1 MRVLSGNTARDAA
14 RYALQAK
21 GDGTGWMHVAL
32 HPALGTRMEHSE
44 YQLGLRWWLGL
55 PLSSESLSGVLYPRC
70 HATPLDMFG
79 DHLVCCRQNN
89 FSARHG
95 ALQDALLLVLGLAK
109 QPAEREQALR
119 QANASRVLR
128 QQLRPADILLRG
140 WAGGRDVAVDVTI
153 GHPLQ
158 LAERPW
164 QVDKARSF
172 LRRREL
178 AKVDKYEAAC
188 RLEGWGFLPMAFS
201 TWGTAGPG
209 AFTLLTRILRRSEA
223 GADADDRS
231 ARISEMRDV
240 VAHAF
245 MRQVIR
251 LLVPVLSL

>member
-1 MRVLSGNTARDAA
+1 MCP
-14 RYALQAK
+14 K
-21 GDGTGWMHVAL
+21 
-32 HPALGTRMEHSE
+32 
-44 YQLGLRWWLGL
+44 
-55 PLSSESLSGVLYPRC
+55 C
-70 HATPLDMFG
+70 HTTPLDSFG

-119 QANASRVLR
+119 QANSSRVLR

-140 WAGGRDVAVDVTI
+140 WAGGQDVAVDVTI
-153 GHPLQ
+153 AHPLQ
-158 LAERPW
+158 LSELPC
-164 QVDKARSF
+164 QVDRTKSF

-178 AKVDKYEAAC
+178 AKVEKYEAAC

-201 TWGTAGPG
+201 TWGTAGPS
-209 AFTLLTRILRRSEA
+209 AFTLLTRILRRAAA

-231 ARISEMRDV
+231 ARMSEMRDV
-240 VAHAF
+240 VSQSV